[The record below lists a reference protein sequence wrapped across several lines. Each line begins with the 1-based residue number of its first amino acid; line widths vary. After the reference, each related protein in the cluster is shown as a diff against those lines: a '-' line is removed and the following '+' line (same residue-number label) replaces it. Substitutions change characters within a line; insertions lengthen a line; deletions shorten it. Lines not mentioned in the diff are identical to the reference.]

1 MNEDTALASG
11 DTVDAAAL
19 VDRARSMV
27 AALRARA
34 AATEAARR
42 VSRQT
47 ISGMIEAG
55 LFRSLQPVCYGGY
68 EHDYGVVI
76 DVGFELSRGC
86 ASTGWVYGVLSA
98 GSCIVA
104 KFPRPAQDDVWHG
117 DPDALVAGSF
127 MPTGVTELVDG
138 GYKISGKWG
147 FASGYDNAAWL
158 YLGAKLATGTDE
170 PATDLAFMLLPRSD
184 CRSLDNWN
192 AIGLGGTG
200 SHDVVVEQA
209 FVPEHRVLP
218 ISQLRNPSRTDRDA
232 SPLYRVPLLSAAQVG
247 LSVAAIG
254 AAQGALDEFLDAT
267 RARLTTG
274 ALMGAGKRM
283 AEFQNVQSRVGE
295 AMGLIDAA
303 RLLLQRDA
311 AETTATVKA
320 GGDVSIEARIRN
332 RRDHA
337 FSVHLAIQAVNR
349 LFEVVGGGGMSK
361 DSAFQRHWR
370 DANAVA
376 KHVSLQWDAVSAMA
390 GQHALG
396 LEPQGHY

>member
-1 MNEDTALASG
+1 MNQNVASASG
-11 DTVDAAAL
+11 EAVDAAVL

-27 AALRARA
+27 PVLCERA

-42 VSRQT
+42 VPQQT
-47 ISGMIEAG
+47 ISEMVEAG
-55 LFRSLQPVCYGGY
+55 LFHSLRPVEYGGY
-68 EHDYGVVI
+68 EHDYGVIV

-86 ASTGWVYGVLSA
+86 ASTGWVYAVLSA
-98 GSCIVA
+98 GSCVIA
-104 KFPRPAQDDVWHG
+104 KFPRQAQDDVWRDG
-117 DPDALVAGSF
+117 ENALIAGSF
-127 MPTGVTELVDG
+127 MPTGVTERVDG
-138 GYKISGKWG
+138 GYRISGKWG
-147 FASGYDNAAWL
+147 FASACDNATWI

-170 PATDLAFMLLPRSD
+170 PATEPAFMLMPISD
-184 CRSLDNWN
+184 CHSLDNWN
-192 AIGLGGTG
+192 AVGLCGTG
-200 SHDVVVEQA
+200 SHDVVVDQA
-209 FVPEHRVLP
+209 FVPDHRALP
-218 ISQLRNPSRTDRDA
+218 ISQLRTPSRGDRDT
-232 SPLYRVPLLSAAQVG
+232 SPYHRVPLLSAVQVG

-267 RARLTTG
+267 GARLTTG
-274 ALMGAGKRM
+274 ALTGSGRRM

-311 AETTATVKA
+311 TETMATVKA
-320 GGDVSIEARIRN
+320 GEEVSVEARIRN

-337 FSVHLAIQAVNR
+337 FTAHLAIQAVDS
-349 LFEVVGGGGMSK
+349 LFEVVGGSGISK
-361 DSAFQRHWR
+361 DSAFQRNWR
-370 DANAVA
+370 DAHAVA